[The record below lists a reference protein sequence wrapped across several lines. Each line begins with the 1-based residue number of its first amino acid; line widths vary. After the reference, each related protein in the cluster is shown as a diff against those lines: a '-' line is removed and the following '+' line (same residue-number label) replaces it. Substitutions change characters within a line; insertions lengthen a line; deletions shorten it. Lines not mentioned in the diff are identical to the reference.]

1 MFPAKRKMSD
11 CVWSIVVCDFCEI
24 SFSCLVFSFFFLQV
38 VRLWIKHRWGV
49 RMRSRLRLKRRKV
62 TKWVCVC
69 GGGGAAVVLC
79 FIELSGVIA
88 RCSQTLPPTPLWC
101 PSTRAAPLSSWRGRC
116 GSSQKYRPVPRQW
129 WGCPSCRENLEE
141 RRARTKRCWSR
152 GWYRS
157 FQVSLM
163 LDDAEF
169 KPEAQF

>member
-24 SFSCLVFSFFFLQV
+24 SFSCLVFFFFSSASGSSTGGV
-38 VRLWIKHRWGV
+38 WGWDPDWGW
-49 RMRSRLRLKRRKV
+49 RGERSLNE
-62 TKWVCVC
+62 CVC

-141 RRARTKRCWSR
+141 RRARSKRCWSR

-163 LDDAEF
+163 LDDAKF

>member
-11 CVWSIVVCDFCEI
+11 CVWSIVACDFCEI
-24 SFSCLVFSFFFLQV
+24 SFSCLVFFFFSSASGSSTGEV
-38 VRLWIKHRWGV
+38 WGWDPE
-49 RMRSRLRLKRRKV
+49 LRLKRRKV

-141 RRARTKRCWSR
+141 RRVKSKRCWSR

-163 LDDAEF
+163 LDDAKF